1 MQIHFEIFFKKYF
14 RLENI
19 KLKFKQYFI
28 PSNLSIK
35 RHLYIVVV
43 VQRFFS
49 MTFVNKKNKL
59 MLILGF
65 KVKN

>member
-1 MQIHFEIFFKKYF
+1 MQINFENFFKVFDF

-19 KLKFKQYFI
+19 KLKFKQYFP
-28 PSNLSIK
+28 PSDLSIK

-49 MTFVNKKNKL
+49 MTFVNKKIN
-59 MLILGF
+59 
-65 KVKN
+65 